1 MDQTVKEMLKLIG
14 EHDGSSVKKDEIHY
28 QKRPELISHVEDF
41 YRMYRAVAKRYDQV
55 SKDLHKNIQS
65 ELSPEGSVS
74 GSDLVSDPSPSSLH
88 SKKLNSEL
96 LKQTKPNSVTDGF
109 DFFLGSGGN
118 SDLSKGDSDEPRSS
132 ISESDRATE
141 SDNAN
146 ERNGDGVTSRLQQ
159 RVRELEDELHESM
172 EELKVQE
179 ENSYHDHCSSKILSL
194 EEHLSTANEKLRN
207 AATEIENLKEK
218 LEGTN
223 VSSET
228 KAIELNLEKKKVFD
242 FGGTQCHK
250 SSLEAGIL
258 DLEAVNWELK
268 AEAEKK
274 WKENLILEAHISE
287 LENAIQELKS
297 STTSSVD
304 KILREKSSLE
314 AEVLTLSQSNAFLQA
329 KFVMLNHQMRQL
341 EADKT
346 QERDGKDKHITE
358 LNETVDS
365 FEAKVE
371 LLTTE
376 KEGLDGFSCQRCRA
390 SRRPDL
396 AVGSAPAEVA
406 FRARE
411 AHHGDRGHE
420 KGCRI

>member
-1 MDQTVKEMLKLIG
+1 
-14 EHDGSSVKKDEIHY
+14 
-28 QKRPELISHVEDF
+28 
-41 YRMYRAVAKRYDQV
+41 MYRAVAKRYDQV

-228 KAIELNLEKKKVFD
+228 KVIELNLEKKKVFD
-242 FGGTQCHK
+242 LEEHSVMLQNKVLGLVKETEDLKGAAEIVAKQYEEK

-376 KEGLDGFSCQRCRA
+376 KEGLA
-390 SRRPDL
+390 SLMDSLVKYVERRD
-396 AVGSAPAEVA
+396 
-406 FRARE
+406 
-411 AHHGDRGHE
+411 DR
-420 KGCRI
+420 ILQ